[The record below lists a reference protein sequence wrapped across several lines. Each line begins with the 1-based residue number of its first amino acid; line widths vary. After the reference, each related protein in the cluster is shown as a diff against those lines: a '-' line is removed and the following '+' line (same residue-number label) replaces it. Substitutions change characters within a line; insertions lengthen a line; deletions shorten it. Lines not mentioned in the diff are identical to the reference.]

1 MKRVPS
7 RLRAPVVSFER
18 WRRLPRWVRRVDAA
32 AGRRIN
38 RRAVHPIADVGLSRL
53 TRVADR
59 GVLWFALAA
68 VLAVVGSRRAA
79 LRGIGSLT
87 AASML
92 ANLVG
97 KRVFGGDRPL
107 LKDIPVGRRLPAQ
120 PSSASFPS
128 GHSASAAA
136 FATGVALDSPRA
148 GLVVAPLA
156 AGVAYSRLHVGAH
169 WLSDVIGGTALGV
182 GVALLGRLLLPV
194 RPKEE
199 RGGPVESIRVDLPAS
214 PTGEGV
220 VIFLN
225 PGSGKSVVRAD
236 PERIIRRRLPDA
248 DMRVLSGDDDLAGLV
263 DEVATGS
270 TPPLAIGVCGGDG
283 TVATVANRARA
294 HGIPLLGLPGGTFNH
309 FVRATG
315 LESIDDAIDAVQ
327 AGSGV
332 RADVA
337 EVSFDGAE
345 PVTVM
350 NAGSVGI
357 YPDLVV
363 EREKLEKRLGKWAA
377 GVVATWRV
385 LRHAEPHEVVV
396 DGKTMRVWSV
406 FVGVDPN
413 FSHTVAP
420 MRRLRLEGGEL
431 DVRVL
436 HAKSRIHAVGS
447 LAFGRTTS
455 AILRALRLVPL
466 SEASTMFTTDEVE
479 LRVSSSRS
487 RPAPFGRDG
496 EAEADLAR
504 NDYTARLRIV
514 PGGLTVYARQR

>member
-1 MKRVPS
+1 
-7 RLRAPVVSFER
+7 
-18 WRRLPRWVRRVDAA
+18 VRRVDAA
-32 AGRRIN
+32 AGRGVN
-38 RRAVHPIADVGLSRL
+38 RRDVHPVADVALHRL

-59 GVLWFALAA
+59 GVLWFAIAGI
-68 VLAVVGSRRAA
+68 LAVVGSRRAA
-79 LRGIGSLT
+79 IRGAASLT

-107 LKDIPVGRRLPAQ
+107 LKDIPVGRRLAAQ
-120 PSSASFPS
+120 PTSPSFPS
-128 GHSASAAA
+128 GHAASAAA
-136 FATGVALDSPRA
+136 FATGVALESPRTA
-148 GLVVAPLA
+148 AVVGPLA
-156 AGVAYSRLHVGAH
+156 AGVAYSRIHVGAH
-169 WLSDVIGGTALGV
+169 WLSDVIGGAALGA
-182 GVALLGRLLLPV
+182 GVALLGRLVLPV
-194 RPKEE
+194 RPKDE
-199 RGGPVESIRVDLPAS
+199 RGGPVESIRIDLPAL
-214 PTGEGV
+214 PTGDGA

-225 PGSGKSVVRAD
+225 PGSGKSVVRPD

-248 DMRVLSGDDDLAGLV
+248 ELRVLSGDDDLAALV
-263 DEVATGS
+263 DEAAARS
-270 TPPLAIGVCGGDG
+270 TPPRVIGVCGGDG
-283 TVATVANRARA
+283 TVATVAHRARA

-309 FVRATG
+309 FVRANG
-315 LESIDDAIDAVQ
+315 LESIDDAIDALQ
-327 AGSGV
+327 EGSGV
-332 RADVA
+332 RVDVA
-337 EVSFDGAE
+337 EVTFDDSD

-363 EREKLEKRLGKWAA
+363 EREKLERRFGKWAA

-396 DGKTMRVWSV
+396 DGQRMRVWSV

-420 MRRLRLEGGEL
+420 MRRLRLEGGAL

-436 HAKSRIHAVGS
+436 HARSRIHAVGS

-455 AILRALRLVPL
+455 AVLRALRLVPL
-466 SEASTMFTTDEVE
+466 SRASTMFTTEEVE
-479 LRVSSSRS
+479 VRVASSAS

-496 EAEADLAR
+496 EAETDLADS
-504 NDYTARLRIV
+504 DYVARLRIV
-514 PGGLTVYARQR
+514 PAGLSVYAAPADAASAPR